1 MTRRA
6 IGLAVMGLLL
16 GAALAQASPDG
27 SVPVAAAPEGAAPQA
42 SAPAVPSAPARPAV
56 GDDKFQAIFQSGN
69 QRYLNGDYQGAMA
82 EYRKLL
88 DAGLLHPDVYFNL
101 GNASYRAG
109 FKGMAVLAYERALA
123 LDPNDAAVSSNLAAV
138 RRELVDRVVMP
149 GDGGVGEPLWHG
161 FIRGLSLGRLTWLC
175 LGLYGLA
182 FGLLIARRL
191 LTHELVRR
199 LLFWVNVPVLSLVLV
214 LGALLGSRI
223 WLEERVHHAV
233 VVAAAAPLRE
243 GPERSAKSL
252 MEIHEG
258 LKVRLLSQAGEHVRV
273 RLENGVEGFLLES
286 QIGKI

>member
-1 MTRRA
+1 MSRRPRRSA
-6 IGLAVMGLLL
+6 AWTLACGVCLGLALL
-16 GAALAQASPDG
+16 GAALAQDG
-27 SVPVAAAPEGAAPQA
+27 GPPPAGAAPAPAAPETATAAPRA
-42 SAPAVPSAPARPAV
+42 
-56 GDDKFQAIFQSGN
+56 GDDQFQAIFQAGN
-69 QRYLNGDYQGAMA
+69 QRYLTGDYAGAVA

-88 DAGLLHPDVYFNL
+88 DAGLVHPDVYFNL

-109 FKGMAVLAYERALA
+109 AKGMAVLAYERALA
-123 LDPNDAAVSSNLAAV
+123 LEPGDAAVASNLAAV

-175 LGLYGLA
+175 LGLYWLG

-191 LTHELVRR
+191 LAEGLLRR
-199 LLFWVNVPVLSLVLV
+199 LLFWVNVPVLSLVVV
-214 LGALLGSRI
+214 LGGLLGSRV

-243 GPERSAKSL
+243 GPERSAKAL

-258 LKVRLLSQAGEHVRV
+258 LKVRLLSQVGDHVRV